1 MDKESVVLGC
11 GCEVFGDEAQEL
23 RQRFRL
29 LRLLIVS
36 TALSMPLL
44 WDLPPRFQFVLATLL
59 QFGPGLYFLQNAI
72 RGLKNRS
79 LGMDLLVALSTTA
92 IYVYST
98 VVAFTET
105 ENIKLYY
112 LCDGV
117 LTLLLT
123 WLLLGGSHHSMELG
137 DSAGFGAAFLL
148 GLMTSPHCLGMCGG
162 ILLGNCA
169 QSHSPALASL
179 AYNGGRI
186 LSYTAIGGIFG
197 ALGTVIAY
205 SMSVK
210 SMVFTM
216 VGLVVILIGLNLWGL
231 LPGLSVLIVSQPS
244 FCQLPTKTRKRFAG
258 RPLVIGLLTGLMPCA
273 SLYAMWLH
281 AVSGGSAAYGAE
293 SMLAFA
299 LGTAPLLFLF
309 GALGA
314 LIPKKWNKYFLKA
327 SAVLVTA
334 MGMKML
340 ITGLRM
346 L

>member
-1 MDKESVVLGC
+1 MKTET
-11 GCEVFGDEAQEL
+11 QEL
-23 RQRFRL
+23 K
-29 LRLLIVS
+29 
-36 TALSMPLL
+36 
-44 WDLPPRFQFVLATLL
+44 
-59 QFGPGLYFLQNAI
+59 I
-72 RGLKNRS
+72 RGMICRSCVGEVEALLLHTRGVIRAKVSYLKGQAQLEYDPELVS
-79 LGMDLLVALSTTA
+79 LSDVQKRLAENGYQSGDRGLSGVALDG
-92 IYVYST
+92 
-98 VVAFTET
+98 
-105 ENIKLYY
+105 
-112 LCDGV
+112 LCLA

-123 WLLLGGSHHSMELG
+123 WLLLGSSHHSMELG
-137 DSAGFGAAFLL
+137 NSAGFGAAFLL

-169 QSHSPALASL
+169 QNRSPALASL
-179 AYNGGRI
+179 AYNVGRI

-197 ALGTVIAY
+197 ALGTVIDY

-216 VGLVVILIGLNLWGL
+216 AGLVVVLIGLNLWGL
-231 LPGLSVLIVSQPS
+231 LPGLGALIASQPS
-244 FCQLPTKTRKRFAG
+244 FCQLPTQTQKCFAG
-258 RPLVIGLLTGLMPCA
+258 RPLLIGLLTGLMPCA

-281 AVSGGSAAYGAE
+281 AVSGGSAVYGAE
-293 SMLAFA
+293 TMLAFA

-334 MGMKML
+334 MGLKML

>member
-1 MDKESVVLGC
+1 MKTET
-11 GCEVFGDEAQEL
+11 QEL
-23 RQRFRL
+23 K
-29 LRLLIVS
+29 
-36 TALSMPLL
+36 
-44 WDLPPRFQFVLATLL
+44 
-59 QFGPGLYFLQNAI
+59 I
-72 RGLKNRS
+72 RGMICRSCVGEVEALLLHTRGVIRAKVSYLKGQAQLEYDPELVS
-79 LGMDLLVALSTTA
+79 LSDVQKRLAENGYQSGDRGLSGVALDG
-92 IYVYST
+92 
-98 VVAFTET
+98 
-105 ENIKLYY
+105 
-112 LCDGV
+112 LCLA

-123 WLLLGGSHHSMELG
+123 WLLLGSSHHGMEL
-137 DSAGFGAAFLL
+137 DNNADFGTAFLL

-169 QSHSPALASL
+169 QSRSPAIASL
-179 AYNGGRI
+179 TYNGGRV

-197 ALGTVIAY
+197 ALGTVTAY

-216 VGLVVILIGLNLWGL
+216 VGLAVILIGLNLWGL
-231 LPGLSVLIVSQPS
+231 LPGLGALIASQPS
-244 FCQLPTKTRKRFAG
+244 FCQLPTQMQKCFAG
-258 RPLVIGLLTGLMPCA
+258 RPLLIGLLTGLMPCA

-334 MGMKML
+334 MGLKML

>member
-1 MDKESVVLGC
+1 MICRSCVDDVEALLLHTRGVIRAKVSYLKGQAQLEYDPELVSLDDVQKRLAENGYES
-11 GCEVFGDEAQEL
+11 GD
-23 RQRFRL
+23 
-29 LRLLIVS
+29 
-36 TALSMPLL
+36 
-44 WDLPPRFQFVLATLL
+44 
-59 QFGPGLYFLQNAI
+59 
-72 RGLKNRS
+72 RGLS
-79 LGMDLLVALSTTA
+79 GLALDG
-92 IYVYST
+92 
-98 VVAFTET
+98 
-105 ENIKLYY
+105 
-112 LCDGV
+112 LCLA

-123 WLLLGGSHHSMELG
+123 WLLLGGGRHSMELG

-169 QSHSPALASL
+169 QNRSPALASL
-179 AYNGGRI
+179 AYNGGRV
-186 LSYTAIGGIFG
+186 LAYTAIGGIFG
-197 ALGTVIAY
+197 ALGIVIAY
-205 SMSVK
+205 NMNVK

-216 VGLVVILIGLNLWGL
+216 VGLAVSLIGLNLWGL
-231 LPGLSVLIVSQPS
+231 LPGLASLFPLQPS
-244 FCQLPTKTRKRFAG
+244 FCQLPTQTQKRFAG
-258 RPLVIGLLTGLMPCA
+258 RPLVIGLLTGLMPCG

-334 MGMKML
+334 MGLKML

>member
-1 MDKESVVLGC
+1 MKTET
-11 GCEVFGDEAQEL
+11 QEL
-23 RQRFRL
+23 K
-29 LRLLIVS
+29 
-36 TALSMPLL
+36 
-44 WDLPPRFQFVLATLL
+44 
-59 QFGPGLYFLQNAI
+59 I
-72 RGLKNRS
+72 RGMICRSCVGEVEALLLHTRGVIRAKVSYLKGQAQLEYDPELVS
-79 LGMDLLVALSTTA
+79 LSDVQRRLAENGYQSGDRGLSGLALDG
-92 IYVYST
+92 
-98 VVAFTET
+98 
-105 ENIKLYY
+105 
-112 LCDGV
+112 LCLV

-137 DSAGFGAAFLL
+137 DSARFGAAFLL

-169 QSHSPALASL
+169 QSRFLALASF
-179 AYNGGRI
+179 AYNGGRV

-216 VGLVVILIGLNLWGL
+216 VGLAVVLIGLNLWGL
-231 LPGLSVLIVSQPS
+231 LPGLGPLIVSQPS
-244 FCQLPTKTRKRFAG
+244 FCQLPTQTRKRFAG
-258 RPLVIGLLTGLMPCA
+258 KPFVIGLLTGLMPCG

-327 SAVLVTA
+327 SAVLVTS
-334 MGMKML
+334 MGLKML
-340 ITGLRM
+340 IMGLQM

>member
-1 MDKESVVLGC
+1 MKTEI
-11 GCEVFGDEAQEL
+11 QEL
-23 RQRFRL
+23 K
-29 LRLLIVS
+29 
-36 TALSMPLL
+36 
-44 WDLPPRFQFVLATLL
+44 
-59 QFGPGLYFLQNAI
+59 I
-72 RGLKNRS
+72 RGMICRSCVGEVEALLLHTRGVIRAKVSYLKGQAQLEYDPEPVS
-79 LGMDLLVALSTTA
+79 LNDVQIRLAENGYESGDRGLSGLVLDG
-92 IYVYST
+92 
-98 VVAFTET
+98 
-105 ENIKLYY
+105 
-112 LCDGV
+112 LCLA

-123 WLLLGGSHHSMELG
+123 WLLLGGGRHSMELG

-169 QSHSPALASL
+169 QSRSPALASL
-179 AYNGGRI
+179 AYNGGRV
-186 LSYTAIGGIFG
+186 LAYTVIGGIFG

-205 SMSVK
+205 NMSVK

-216 VGLVVILIGLNLWGL
+216 VGLAVSLIGLNLWGL
-231 LPGLSVLIVSQPS
+231 LPGLTSFFPSQPS
-244 FCQLPTKTRKRFAG
+244 FCQLPTQTQKRFAG
-258 RPLVIGLLTGLMPCA
+258 RPLLIGLLTGLMPCG

-281 AVSGGSAAYGAE
+281 AVSGGSAAYGTE

-327 SAVLVTA
+327 SAVLVTS
-334 MGMKML
+334 MGLKML

>member
-1 MDKESVVLGC
+1 MKTET
-11 GCEVFGDEAQEL
+11 QEL
-23 RQRFRL
+23 K
-29 LRLLIVS
+29 
-36 TALSMPLL
+36 
-44 WDLPPRFQFVLATLL
+44 
-59 QFGPGLYFLQNAI
+59 I
-72 RGLKNRS
+72 RGMICRSCVGEVEALLLHTRGVIRAKVSYLKGQAQLEYDPELVS
-79 LGMDLLVALSTTA
+79 LSDVQKRLAENGYQSGDRGLSGVALDG
-92 IYVYST
+92 
-98 VVAFTET
+98 
-105 ENIKLYY
+105 
-112 LCDGV
+112 LCLA

-137 DSAGFGAAFLL
+137 NSAGFGAAFLL

-169 QSHSPALASL
+169 QNRFPALASL

-197 ALGTVIAY
+197 ALGTVTAY

-216 VGLVVILIGLNLWGL
+216 VGLVVVLIGLNLWGL
-231 LPGLSVLIVSQPS
+231 LPGLGALIASQPS
-244 FCQLPTKTRKRFAG
+244 FCQLPTQTQKCFAG
-258 RPLVIGLLTGLMPCA
+258 RPLLIGLLTGLMPCA

-281 AVSGGSAAYGAE
+281 AVSGGSAVYGAE

-334 MGMKML
+334 MGLKML

>member
-1 MDKESVVLGC
+1 MKTET
-11 GCEVFGDEAQEL
+11 QEL
-23 RQRFRL
+23 K
-29 LRLLIVS
+29 
-36 TALSMPLL
+36 
-44 WDLPPRFQFVLATLL
+44 
-59 QFGPGLYFLQNAI
+59 I
-72 RGLKNRS
+72 RGMICRSCVGEVEALLLHTRGVIHAKVSYLKGQAQLEYDPELVS
-79 LGMDLLVALSTTA
+79 LSDVQKRLAENGYQSGDRGLSGVALDG
-92 IYVYST
+92 
-98 VVAFTET
+98 
-105 ENIKLYY
+105 
-112 LCDGV
+112 LCLA

-123 WLLLGGSHHSMELG
+123 WLLLGSSHHSMELG
-137 DSAGFGAAFLL
+137 NSAGFGAAFLL

-169 QSHSPALASL
+169 QNRSPALASL
-179 AYNGGRI
+179 AYNIGRI

-197 ALGTVIAY
+197 ALGTVTAY

-216 VGLVVILIGLNLWGL
+216 VGLAVILIGLNLWGL

-258 RPLVIGLLTGLMPCA
+258 RPLVIGLFTGLMPCA

-293 SMLAFA
+293 TMLAFA

-327 SAVLVTA
+327 SAVLVTSI
-334 MGMKML
+334 GLKML

>member
-1 MDKESVVLGC
+1 MKTET
-11 GCEVFGDEAQEL
+11 QEL
-23 RQRFRL
+23 K
-29 LRLLIVS
+29 
-36 TALSMPLL
+36 
-44 WDLPPRFQFVLATLL
+44 
-59 QFGPGLYFLQNAI
+59 I
-72 RGLKNRS
+72 RGMICQSCVGEVEALLLHTRGVIRAKVSYLKGQAQLEYDPELVS
-79 LGMDLLVALSTTA
+79 LSNVQRRLAENGYQSGDRGLSGVALDG
-92 IYVYST
+92 
-98 VVAFTET
+98 
-105 ENIKLYY
+105 
-112 LCDGV
+112 LCLA

-123 WLLLGGSHHSMELG
+123 WLLLGSSHHSMELG
-137 DSAGFGAAFLL
+137 NSAGFGAAFLL

-169 QSHSPALASL
+169 QNRSPALASL
-179 AYNGGRI
+179 AYNVGRI

-216 VGLVVILIGLNLWGL
+216 VGLAVILIGLNLWGL
-231 LPGLSVLIVSQPS
+231 LPGLGALIASQPS
-244 FCQLPTKTRKRFAG
+244 FCQLPTRTQKCFAG
-258 RPLVIGLLTGLMPCA
+258 RPLLIGLLTGLMPCA

-281 AVSGGSAAYGAE
+281 AVSGGSAVYGAE
-293 SMLAFA
+293 TMLAFA

-334 MGMKML
+334 MGLKML
-340 ITGLRM
+340 IAGLRM

>member
-1 MDKESVVLGC
+1 MKTEI
-11 GCEVFGDEAQEL
+11 QEL
-23 RQRFRL
+23 K
-29 LRLLIVS
+29 
-36 TALSMPLL
+36 
-44 WDLPPRFQFVLATLL
+44 
-59 QFGPGLYFLQNAI
+59 I
-72 RGLKNRS
+72 RGMICRSCVGEVEALLLHTRGVIRAKVSYLKGQAQLEYDPELVS
-79 LGMDLLVALSTTA
+79 LNDVQIRLAENGYESGDRGLSGLALDG
-92 IYVYST
+92 
-98 VVAFTET
+98 
-105 ENIKLYY
+105 
-112 LCDGV
+112 LCLA

-123 WLLLGGSHHSMELG
+123 WLLLGGGRHSMELG

-169 QSHSPALASL
+169 QSRSPALASL
-179 AYNGGRI
+179 AYNGGRV
-186 LSYTAIGGIFG
+186 LAYTVIGGIFG

-205 SMSVK
+205 NMSVK

-216 VGLVVILIGLNLWGL
+216 VGLVLVLIGLNLWGL
-231 LPGLSVLIVSQPS
+231 LPGVASLFPSQPS
-244 FCQLPTKTRKRFAG
+244 FCQLPTKTQKRFSG
-258 RPLVIGLLTGLMPCA
+258 RPLVIGLLTGLMPCG

-281 AVSGGSAAYGAE
+281 AISGGSAAYGAE

-327 SAVLVTA
+327 SAVLVTSI
-334 MGMKML
+334 GLKML

>member
-1 MDKESVVLGC
+1 MKTET
-11 GCEVFGDEAQEL
+11 QEL
-23 RQRFRL
+23 K
-29 LRLLIVS
+29 
-36 TALSMPLL
+36 
-44 WDLPPRFQFVLATLL
+44 
-59 QFGPGLYFLQNAI
+59 I
-72 RGLKNRS
+72 RGMICRSCVGEVEVLLLHTRGVIRAKVSYLKGQAQLEYDPELVS
-79 LGMDLLVALSTTA
+79 LSDVQRRLAENGYQSGDRGLSGLALDG
-92 IYVYST
+92 
-98 VVAFTET
+98 
-105 ENIKLYY
+105 
-112 LCDGV
+112 LCLV

-137 DSAGFGAAFLL
+137 DSAGFGAAFLI

-169 QSHSPALASL
+169 QNRSPALASL
-179 AYNGGRI
+179 AYNVGRI

-216 VGLVVILIGLNLWGL
+216 VGLAVILIGLNLWGL
-231 LPGLSVLIVSQPS
+231 LPGLASLFPLQPS

-327 SAVLVTA
+327 SAVLVTS
-334 MGMKML
+334 MGLKML
-340 ITGLRM
+340 IMGLRM

>member
-1 MDKESVVLGC
+1 MICRSCVG
-11 GCEVFGDEAQEL
+11 EVEALLFHTRGVIRAKVSYLKGQAQLEYDPELVSLSDVQKRLAENGYQSGD
-23 RQRFRL
+23 
-29 LRLLIVS
+29 
-36 TALSMPLL
+36 
-44 WDLPPRFQFVLATLL
+44 
-59 QFGPGLYFLQNAI
+59 
-72 RGLKNRS
+72 RGLS
-79 LGMDLLVALSTTA
+79 GVALDG
-92 IYVYST
+92 
-98 VVAFTET
+98 
-105 ENIKLYY
+105 
-112 LCDGV
+112 LCLA

-123 WLLLGGSHHSMELG
+123 WLLLGSSHHSMELG
-137 DSAGFGAAFLL
+137 NSAGFGAAFLL

-169 QSHSPALASL
+169 QSRSPALASL
-179 AYNGGRI
+179 AYNVGRI

-197 ALGTVIAY
+197 ALGTVTAS

-216 VGLVVILIGLNLWGL
+216 VGLAVILIGLNLWGL
-231 LPGLSVLIVSQPS
+231 LPGLGALIASQPS
-244 FCQLPTKTRKRFAG
+244 FCQLPTQTQKCFAG
-258 RPLVIGLLTGLMPCA
+258 RPLLIGLLTGLMPCA

-281 AVSGGSAAYGAE
+281 AVSGGSAVYGAE
-293 SMLAFA
+293 TMLAFA

-327 SAVLVTA
+327 SAVLATA
-334 MGMKML
+334 MGLKML

>member
-1 MDKESVVLGC
+1 MKTET
-11 GCEVFGDEAQEL
+11 QEL
-23 RQRFRL
+23 K
-29 LRLLIVS
+29 
-36 TALSMPLL
+36 
-44 WDLPPRFQFVLATLL
+44 
-59 QFGPGLYFLQNAI
+59 I
-72 RGLKNRS
+72 RGMICRSCVGEVEALLLHKRGVIRAKVSYLKGQAQLEYDPELVS
-79 LGMDLLVALSTTA
+79 LSDVQRRLAENGYQSGDRGLSGLALDG
-92 IYVYST
+92 
-98 VVAFTET
+98 
-105 ENIKLYY
+105 
-112 LCDGV
+112 LCLV

-137 DSAGFGAAFLL
+137 DSAGFGAAFLI

-169 QSHSPALASL
+169 QNRSPALASL
-179 AYNGGRI
+179 AYNVGRI

-216 VGLVVILIGLNLWGL
+216 VGLAVILIGLNLWGL
-231 LPGLSVLIVSQPS
+231 LPGLASLFPLQPS

-327 SAVLVTA
+327 SAVLVTS
-334 MGMKML
+334 MGLKML
-340 ITGLRM
+340 IMGLRM

>member
-1 MDKESVVLGC
+1 MKTER
-11 GCEVFGDEAQEL
+11 CEI
-23 RQRFRL
+23 R
-29 LRLLIVS
+29 
-36 TALSMPLL
+36 
-44 WDLPPRFQFVLATLL
+44 
-59 QFGPGLYFLQNAI
+59 I
-72 RGLKNRS
+72 RGMICRSCVGEVEALLLHTRGVIRAKVSYLKGQAQLEYDPKLVS
-79 LGMDLLVALSTTA
+79 LNDVQKRLAENGYESGDRGLSGLALDG
-92 IYVYST
+92 
-98 VVAFTET
+98 
-105 ENIKLYY
+105 
-112 LCDGV
+112 LCLA

-123 WLLLGGSHHSMELG
+123 WLLLGGGRHSMELG

-169 QSHSPALASL
+169 QSRSPALASL
-179 AYNGGRI
+179 AYNGGRV
-186 LSYTAIGGIFG
+186 LAYTAIGGIFG
-197 ALGTVIAY
+197 ALGIVIAY
-205 SMSVK
+205 NMSVK

-216 VGLVVILIGLNLWGL
+216 VGLAVSLIGLNLWGL
-231 LPGLSVLIVSQPS
+231 LPGVTSFFPSQPS
-244 FCQLPTKTRKRFAG
+244 FCQLPTQTQKRFAD
-258 RPLVIGLLTGLMPCA
+258 RPLLIGLLTGLMPCG

-327 SAVLVTA
+327 SAVLVTS
-334 MGMKML
+334 MGLKML

>member
-1 MDKESVVLGC
+1 MKTET
-11 GCEVFGDEAQEL
+11 QEL
-23 RQRFRL
+23 K
-29 LRLLIVS
+29 
-36 TALSMPLL
+36 
-44 WDLPPRFQFVLATLL
+44 
-59 QFGPGLYFLQNAI
+59 I
-72 RGLKNRS
+72 RGMICRS
-79 LGMDLLVALSTTA
+79 CVGDVEALLLHTRGVIRAKVSYFKGQAQLEYDPELVSLDDVQKRLAENGYQSGDRGLSGLT
-92 IYVYST
+92 
-98 VVAFTET
+98 
-105 ENIKLYY
+105 LDG
-112 LCDGV
+112 LCLA

-123 WLLLGGSHHSMELG
+123 WLLLGGGHHSIELG

-162 ILLGNCA
+162 ILMGNCA

-179 AYNGGRI
+179 AYNGGRV

-197 ALGTVIAY
+197 MLGTVIAY
-205 SMSVK
+205 NMSVK

-216 VGLVVILIGLNLWGL
+216 VGLVVVLIGLNLWGL
-231 LPGLSVLIVSQPS
+231 LPGLASLFPAQPS
-244 FCQLPTKTRKRFAG
+244 FCQLPTQTQKRFAG
-258 RPLVIGLLTGLMPCA
+258 RPLVIGLLTGLMPCG

-334 MGMKML
+334 MGLKML
-340 ITGLRM
+340 IMGLRM

>member
-1 MDKESVVLGC
+1 MKTET
-11 GCEVFGDEAQEL
+11 QEL
-23 RQRFRL
+23 K
-29 LRLLIVS
+29 
-36 TALSMPLL
+36 
-44 WDLPPRFQFVLATLL
+44 
-59 QFGPGLYFLQNAI
+59 I
-72 RGLKNRS
+72 RGMICRSCVGEVEALLLHTRGVIRAKVSYLKGQAQLEYDPELVS
-79 LGMDLLVALSTTA
+79 LSDVQKRLAENGYQSGDRGLSGVALDG
-92 IYVYST
+92 
-98 VVAFTET
+98 
-105 ENIKLYY
+105 
-112 LCDGV
+112 LCLA

-137 DSAGFGAAFLL
+137 NSAGFGAAFLL

-169 QSHSPALASL
+169 QNRSPALASL
-179 AYNGGRI
+179 AYNVGRI

-216 VGLVVILIGLNLWGL
+216 VGRAVILIGLNLWGL
-231 LPGLSVLIVSQPS
+231 LPGLGALIASQPS
-244 FCQLPTKTRKRFAG
+244 FCQLPTQTRKCFAG
-258 RPLVIGLLTGLMPCA
+258 RPLLIGLLTGLMPCA

-281 AVSGGSAAYGAE
+281 AVSGGSAVYGAE
-293 SMLAFA
+293 TMLAFA

-334 MGMKML
+334 MGLKML

>member
-1 MDKESVVLGC
+1 MKTET
-11 GCEVFGDEAQEL
+11 QEL
-23 RQRFRL
+23 K
-29 LRLLIVS
+29 
-36 TALSMPLL
+36 
-44 WDLPPRFQFVLATLL
+44 
-59 QFGPGLYFLQNAI
+59 I
-72 RGLKNRS
+72 RGMICRSCVGEVEALLLHTRGVIRAEVSYLKGQAQLEYDPELVS
-79 LGMDLLVALSTTA
+79 LSDVQKRLAENGYQSGDRGLSGVALDG
-92 IYVYST
+92 
-98 VVAFTET
+98 
-105 ENIKLYY
+105 
-112 LCDGV
+112 LCLA

-123 WLLLGGSHHSMELG
+123 WLLLGSSHHSMELG
-137 DSAGFGAAFLL
+137 NSAGFGAAFLL

-169 QSHSPALASL
+169 QNRSPALASL
-179 AYNGGRI
+179 AYNVGRI

-197 ALGTVIAY
+197 ALGTVTAY

-216 VGLVVILIGLNLWGL
+216 VGLAVILIGLNLWGL
-231 LPGLSVLIVSQPS
+231 LPGLGALIASQPS
-244 FCQLPTKTRKRFAG
+244 FCQLPTQMQKCFAG
-258 RPLVIGLLTGLMPCA
+258 RPLLIGLLTGLMPCG

-334 MGMKML
+334 MGLKML

>member
-1 MDKESVVLGC
+1 MKTET
-11 GCEVFGDEAQEL
+11 QEL
-23 RQRFRL
+23 K
-29 LRLLIVS
+29 
-36 TALSMPLL
+36 
-44 WDLPPRFQFVLATLL
+44 
-59 QFGPGLYFLQNAI
+59 I
-72 RGLKNRS
+72 RGMICRSCVGEVEALLLHTRGVIRAKVSYLKGQAQLEYDPELVS
-79 LGMDLLVALSTTA
+79 LNDVQKRLAENGYESGDRGLSGLALDG
-92 IYVYST
+92 
-98 VVAFTET
+98 
-105 ENIKLYY
+105 
-112 LCDGV
+112 LCLA

-123 WLLLGGSHHSMELG
+123 WLLLGGGRHSMELG

-169 QSHSPALASL
+169 QSRSPALASL
-179 AYNGGRI
+179 AYNGGRV
-186 LSYTAIGGIFG
+186 LAYTAIGGIFG
-197 ALGTVIAY
+197 ALGIVIAY
-205 SMSVK
+205 NMSVK

-216 VGLVVILIGLNLWGL
+216 VGLAVSLIGLNLWGL
-231 LPGLSVLIVSQPS
+231 LPGLTSFFSSQPS
-244 FCQLPTKTRKRFAG
+244 FCQLPTQTQKRFAG
-258 RPLVIGLLTGLMPCA
+258 RPLLIGLLTGLMPCG

-327 SAVLVTA
+327 SAVLVTS
-334 MGMKML
+334 MGLKML

>member
-1 MDKESVVLGC
+1 MKTET
-11 GCEVFGDEAQEL
+11 QEL
-23 RQRFRL
+23 K
-29 LRLLIVS
+29 
-36 TALSMPLL
+36 
-44 WDLPPRFQFVLATLL
+44 
-59 QFGPGLYFLQNAI
+59 I
-72 RGLKNRS
+72 RGMICRSCVGEVEALLLHTRGVIRAKVSYLKGQAQLEYDPELVS
-79 LGMDLLVALSTTA
+79 LSDVQKRLAENGYQSGDRGLSGVALDG
-92 IYVYST
+92 
-98 VVAFTET
+98 
-105 ENIKLYY
+105 
-112 LCDGV
+112 LCLA

-123 WLLLGGSHHSMELG
+123 WLLLGSSHHSMELG
-137 DSAGFGAAFLL
+137 NSAGFGAAFLL

-169 QSHSPALASL
+169 QNRSPALASL
-179 AYNGGRI
+179 AYNVGRI

-216 VGLVVILIGLNLWGL
+216 VGLAVVLIGLNLWGL
-231 LPGLSVLIVSQPS
+231 LPGLGALIASQPS
-244 FCQLPTKTRKRFAG
+244 FCQLPTQTRKRFAG

-293 SMLAFA
+293 TMLAFA

-334 MGMKML
+334 MGLKML

>member
-1 MDKESVVLGC
+1 
-11 GCEVFGDEAQEL
+11 
-23 RQRFRL
+23 
-29 LRLLIVS
+29 
-36 TALSMPLL
+36 
-44 WDLPPRFQFVLATLL
+44 
-59 QFGPGLYFLQNAI
+59 
-72 RGLKNRS
+72 
-79 LGMDLLVALSTTA
+79 
-92 IYVYST
+92 
-98 VVAFTET
+98 
-105 ENIKLYY
+105 
-112 LCDGV
+112 
-117 LTLLLT
+117 
-123 WLLLGGSHHSMELG
+123 
-137 DSAGFGAAFLL
+137 
-148 GLMTSPHCLGMCGG
+148 MCGG

-169 QSHSPALASL
+169 QNRSPALASL
-179 AYNGGRI
+179 AYNVGRI

-197 ALGTVIAY
+197 ALGTVTAY

-216 VGLVVILIGLNLWGL
+216 VGLAVILIGLNLWGL
-231 LPGLSVLIVSQPS
+231 LPGLGALIASQPS
-244 FCQLPTKTRKRFAG
+244 FCQLPTQTQKCFAG
-258 RPLVIGLLTGLMPCA
+258 RPLLIGLLTGLMPCA

-334 MGMKML
+334 MGLKML

>member
-1 MDKESVVLGC
+1 MKTET
-11 GCEVFGDEAQEL
+11 QEL
-23 RQRFRL
+23 K
-29 LRLLIVS
+29 
-36 TALSMPLL
+36 
-44 WDLPPRFQFVLATLL
+44 
-59 QFGPGLYFLQNAI
+59 I
-72 RGLKNRS
+72 RGMICRSCVGEVEALLLHTRGVIRAKVSYLKGQAQLEYDPELVS
-79 LGMDLLVALSTTA
+79 LDDVQKRLAENGYESGDRGLSGLAMDG
-92 IYVYST
+92 
-98 VVAFTET
+98 
-105 ENIKLYY
+105 
-112 LCDGV
+112 LCLA

-123 WLLLGGSHHSMELG
+123 WLLLGGGRHSMELG

-169 QSHSPALASL
+169 QSRSPALASL
-179 AYNGGRI
+179 AYNGGRV
-186 LSYTAIGGIFG
+186 LAYTAIGGIFG
-197 ALGTVIAY
+197 ALGIVIAY
-205 SMSVK
+205 NMSVK

-216 VGLVVILIGLNLWGL
+216 VGLAVSLIGLNLWGL
-231 LPGLSVLIVSQPS
+231 LPGLTSFFPLQPS
-244 FCQLPTKTRKRFAG
+244 FCQLPTQTQKRFAG
-258 RPLVIGLLTGLMPCA
+258 RPLLIGLLTGLMPCG

-327 SAVLVTA
+327 SAVLVTS

>member
-1 MDKESVVLGC
+1 MKTET
-11 GCEVFGDEAQEL
+11 QEL
-23 RQRFRL
+23 K
-29 LRLLIVS
+29 
-36 TALSMPLL
+36 
-44 WDLPPRFQFVLATLL
+44 
-59 QFGPGLYFLQNAI
+59 I
-72 RGLKNRS
+72 RGMICRSCVGEVEALLLHTRGVIRAKVSYLKGQAQLEYDPELVS
-79 LGMDLLVALSTTA
+79 LDDVQKRLAENGYQSGDRGLSGLALDG
-92 IYVYST
+92 
-98 VVAFTET
+98 
-105 ENIKLYY
+105 
-112 LCDGV
+112 LCLV
-117 LTLLLT
+117 LTLLFT
-123 WLLLGGSHHSMELG
+123 WLLLGGSHHSIELG

-179 AYNGGRI
+179 AYNSGRI

-197 ALGTVIAY
+197 ALGNVIAY

-216 VGLVVILIGLNLWGL
+216 VGLVVVLIGLNLWGL
-231 LPGLSVLIVSQPS
+231 LPGLASLFPLQPS
-244 FCQLPTKTRKRFAG
+244 FCQLPTQTQKRFAG
-258 RPLVIGLLTGLMPCA
+258 RPLVIGLFTGLMPCG

-281 AVSGGSAAYGAE
+281 AVSGGSAVYGAE
-293 SMLAFA
+293 TMLAFA

-327 SAVLVTA
+327 STVLVTA
-334 MGMKML
+334 MGLKML

>member
-1 MDKESVVLGC
+1 MKTET
-11 GCEVFGDEAQEL
+11 QEL
-23 RQRFRL
+23 K
-29 LRLLIVS
+29 
-36 TALSMPLL
+36 
-44 WDLPPRFQFVLATLL
+44 
-59 QFGPGLYFLQNAI
+59 I
-72 RGLKNRS
+72 RGMICRSCVGEVEALLLHTRGVIRAKVSYLKGQAQLEYDPELVS
-79 LGMDLLVALSTTA
+79 LSDVQKRLAENGYQSGDRGLSGVALDG
-92 IYVYST
+92 
-98 VVAFTET
+98 
-105 ENIKLYY
+105 
-112 LCDGV
+112 LCLA

-123 WLLLGGSHHSMELG
+123 WLLLGSSHHSMELG
-137 DSAGFGAAFLL
+137 NSAGFGAAFLL

-169 QSHSPALASL
+169 QNRSPALASL
-179 AYNGGRI
+179 AYNVGRI

-197 ALGTVIAY
+197 ALGTVTAY

-216 VGLVVILIGLNLWGL
+216 VGLAVILIGLNLWGL
-231 LPGLSVLIVSQPS
+231 LPGLGALIASQPS
-244 FCQLPTKTRKRFAG
+244 FCQLPTQTQKCFAG
-258 RPLVIGLLTGLMPCA
+258 RPLLIGLLTGLMPCA

-281 AVSGGSAAYGAE
+281 AVSGGSATYGAE
-293 SMLAFA
+293 TMLAFA

-334 MGMKML
+334 MGLKML

>member
-1 MDKESVVLGC
+1 MKTET
-11 GCEVFGDEAQEL
+11 QEL
-23 RQRFRL
+23 K
-29 LRLLIVS
+29 
-36 TALSMPLL
+36 
-44 WDLPPRFQFVLATLL
+44 
-59 QFGPGLYFLQNAI
+59 I
-72 RGLKNRS
+72 RGMICRSCVGEVEALLLHTRGVIRAKVSYLKGQAQLEYDPELVS
-79 LGMDLLVALSTTA
+79 LSDVQKRLAENGYQSGDRGLSGVALDG
-92 IYVYST
+92 
-98 VVAFTET
+98 
-105 ENIKLYY
+105 
-112 LCDGV
+112 LCLA

-123 WLLLGGSHHSMELG
+123 WLLLGSSHHSMELG
-137 DSAGFGAAFLL
+137 NSAGFGAAFLL

-169 QSHSPALASL
+169 QSRSPALASL
-179 AYNGGRI
+179 AYNVGRI

-197 ALGTVIAY
+197 ALGTVTAY

-216 VGLVVILIGLNLWGL
+216 VGLAVILIGLNLWGL
-231 LPGLSVLIVSQPS
+231 LPGLGALIASQPS
-244 FCQLPTKTRKRFAG
+244 FCQLPTQTQKCFAG
-258 RPLVIGLLTGLMPCA
+258 RPLLIGLLTGLMPCA

-281 AVSGGSAAYGAE
+281 AVSGGSAVYGAE
-293 SMLAFA
+293 TMLAFA

-334 MGMKML
+334 MGLKML

>member
-1 MDKESVVLGC
+1 MKTET
-11 GCEVFGDEAQEL
+11 QEL
-23 RQRFRL
+23 K
-29 LRLLIVS
+29 
-36 TALSMPLL
+36 
-44 WDLPPRFQFVLATLL
+44 
-59 QFGPGLYFLQNAI
+59 I
-72 RGLKNRS
+72 RGMICRSCVGEVEALLLHTRGVIRAKVSYLKGQAQLEYDPELVS
-79 LGMDLLVALSTTA
+79 LSDVQKRLAENGYQSGDRGLSGVALDG
-92 IYVYST
+92 
-98 VVAFTET
+98 
-105 ENIKLYY
+105 
-112 LCDGV
+112 LCLA
-117 LTLLLT
+117 LTLLLA
-123 WLLLGGSHHSMELG
+123 WLLLGSSHHSMELG
-137 DSAGFGAAFLL
+137 NSAGFGAAFLL

-169 QSHSPALASL
+169 QNRSPALASL
-179 AYNGGRI
+179 AYNVGRI

-197 ALGTVIAY
+197 ALGTVTAY

-216 VGLVVILIGLNLWGL
+216 VGLAVILIGLNLWGL
-231 LPGLSVLIVSQPS
+231 LPGLGALIASQPS
-244 FCQLPTKTRKRFAG
+244 FCQLPTQTQKCFAG
-258 RPLVIGLLTGLMPCA
+258 RPLLIGLLTGLMPCA

-327 SAVLVTA
+327 SAVLVTS
-334 MGMKML
+334 MGLKML
-340 ITGLRM
+340 IMGLQM